1 MDHAPER
8 FDATPPAGEPDR
20 PALGVLELTSIARGI
35 TVADA
40 ALKRA
45 PSLLLMSRPVSSGK
59 HLLMMRGQ
67 VAEVEESMIAA
78 REIAGAGGGS
88 GGSDSA
94 THIKFS
100 KRDEDGKELAGATM
114 ELRDSSGKTISTW
127 ISDGQVKDF
136 YLYPGKYTF
145 VETAAPDGYEVAT
158 AITFTVNEQGQ
169 VTVNG
174 GSGGSGALLDELEL
188 PYAHEQLWRFLDA
201 PVVADAWEED
211 TESVIIVETATV
223 CAAIDS
229 ADAALKTAPV
239 VLRDMRLAIGI
250 AGKAFFTLTGE
261 LADVEAAAEVVRERC
276 GARLLELACIARPV
290 DELRGRLFF

>member
-88 GGSDSA
+88 GGSA
-94 THIKFS
+94 HIVMVDAYKPT
-100 KRDEDGKELAGATM
+100 K
-114 ELRDSSGKTISTW
+114 
-127 ISDGQVKDF
+127 
-136 YLYPGKYTF
+136 
-145 VETAAPDGYEVAT
+145 
-158 AITFTVNEQGQ
+158 
-169 VTVNG
+169 G

>member
-78 REIAGAGGGS
+78 REIAGA
-88 GGSDSA
+88 
-94 THIKFS
+94 
-100 KRDEDGKELAGATM
+100 
-114 ELRDSSGKTISTW
+114 
-127 ISDGQVKDF
+127 
-136 YLYPGKYTF
+136 
-145 VETAAPDGYEVAT
+145 
-158 AITFTVNEQGQ
+158 
-169 VTVNG
+169 
-174 GSGGSGALLDELEL
+174 GSGALLDELEL